1 MVGWKHWNCCCPCP
15 ESTSTSSSY
24 VVVDGFVHIPVAF
37 IQLVYAIQGSD
48 LSSPM
53 SLCTE
58 NRQLDVVKMLMKHKF
73 VNMNIEK
80 VSGVK
85 SVRDY
90 LCFSLNS

>member
-1 MVGWKHWNCCCPCP
+1 
-15 ESTSTSSSY
+15 
-24 VVVDGFVHIPVAF
+24 
-37 IQLVYAIQGSD
+37 
-48 LSSPM
+48 M